1 MNKRGGYQKS
11 SFLSFVQPL
20 YMGLITNTKG
30 TLKKLTVSIPLG
42 TLLAISSP
50 IEKQPLKKTS
60 DFTPFTVL
68 VSDCTVV
75 RIYFQG
81 KMFFGSI

>member
-11 SFLSFVQPL
+11 AFLSFVQPL
-20 YMGLITNTKG
+20 YMSLITNTKG
-30 TLKKLTVSIPLG
+30 TPKQLTVSIPLG
-42 TLLAISSP
+42 TLLAISTP
-50 IEKQPLKKTS
+50 IEKQPAKKNS
-60 DFTPFTVL
+60 DFTPCTVL

-75 RIYFQG
+75 SIYFQG

>member
-30 TLKKLTVSIPLG
+30 TPKKLTVSIPLG
-42 TLLAISSP
+42 TLLAISTP
-50 IEKQPLKKTS
+50 IEKQPLKKPS
-60 DFTPFTVL
+60 DFTPCTVL

-75 RIYFQG
+75 SIYFQG